1 MSSSD
6 VPVPDLKQLG
16 QLDRTVH
23 EPARLM
29 ILAYLYAVQ
38 CADFLYLEQ
47 QTGMTRGN
55 MASHL
60 RKLEEAGYVRVEKKF
75 VQKIPRTVYHLT
87 NDGRAAFE
95 RYRSQIVEVLSQ
107 VDS

>member
-1 MSSSD
+1 MKRLSE
-6 VPVPDLKQLG
+6 
-16 QLDRTVH
+16 LDRVVH

-29 ILAYLYAVQ
+29 ILAFLYVVQ

-60 RKLEEAGYVRVEKKF
+60 RKLEEAGYVMVEKKF
-75 VQKIPRTVYHLT
+75 VEKIPRTVYHLT
-87 NDGRAAFE
+87 DAGRRAFQD
-95 RYRSQIVEVLSQ
+95 YRQQIVSVLATIRK
-107 VDS
+107 